1 MKRPYK
7 IALSITVVII
17 IFFCL
22 YLYKLHS
29 LALEGNKIFEQRC
42 LVVNPPLIAY
52 KNSFLSF
59 ANAVKNPKEFTSE
72 QAAEFYVSY
81 LKGIREYSP
90 KEDVWL
96 KTQSAYIN
104 RWDFQLIEPWYVKE
118 AGSYQVQMYEGYRDE
133 AQASVDA
140 MDGKISNDEFSKRF
154 AEARD
159 KRNKY
164 TDLYNGV
171 FDKAMPIHDW
181 RKIFGS
187 VPIPAGCNDANL
199 TIPDTTGALDEAPAP
214 VKEPGITG

>member
-1 MKRPYK
+1 MKR
-7 IALSITVVII
+7 SIKLV
-17 IFFCL
+17 IFFGSL
-22 YLYKLHS
+22 ILVGFLFYLFKLHS
-29 LALEGNKIFEQRC
+29 LALEGNKIFEERC

-52 KNSFLSF
+52 KDAFLSF

-72 QAAEFYVSY
+72 QAANYYVSY

-90 KEDVWL
+90 KEDEWL

-118 AGSYQVQMYEGYRDE
+118 AGSYQLQMYKGYRDE

-140 MDGKISNDEFSKRF
+140 MDGKISNDEFEKRF

-187 VPIPAGCNDANL
+187 VPVPFGCNDANL
-199 TIPDTTGALDEAPAP
+199 IIPDTTGALDEAPAP
-214 VKEPGITG
+214 VKDPGITG